1 MLYLIKKF
9 NWLTENIFRSL
20 NQSRQED
27 EKGDKVLQEQV
38 GGVQQTGNWDQIW
51 EKIYFWIIIFWDH
64 LTLPLSFI
72 QSKNYHEL
80 HDVITVHCVKVLL
93 QQKE

>member
-9 NWLTENIFRSL
+9 NWLTENIFKSL

-51 EKIYFWIIIFWDH
+51 ENIYIWYSYFFGII
-64 LTLPLSFI
+64 
-72 QSKNYHEL
+72 
-80 HDVITVHCVKVLL
+80 
-93 QQKE
+93 